1 MQQPAAL
8 TFTLSREPKAG
19 RGRPAPASTAASKE
33 LLREKLIHQN
43 VSQSGVTHHNKNTR
57 SVGPSIGTTDGRHTG
72 DASHR
77 LRNRHR
83 DASLE
88 FSPETTRVCVFV
100 QGYGDGI
107 DDGGDRVGSVLLL
120 LPCHTVTRNDQV
132 ARVREWRFS
141 AAAAVPKPGK
151 SLLSSVCVCECV
163 TDYYRARKV
172 CRTRRFSV
180 FPCRV

>member
-1 MQQPAAL
+1 MSICSSVDVHFVQRA
-8 TFTLSREPKAG
+8 SAG

-33 LLREKLIHQN
+33 ELLRSETHLPERLTSHTSQQHNTVGRSIHRN
-43 VSQSGVTHHNKNTR
+43 DERTAHRRRIASIAQSPPR
-57 SVGPSIGTTDGRHTG
+57 
-72 DASHR
+72 R
-77 LRNRHR
+77 LSRILSR
-83 DASLE
+83 DDTS
-88 FSPETTRVCVFV
+88 VCVCIR
-100 QGYGDGI
+100 YDDGI
-107 DDGGDRVGSVLLL
+107 NDDGDRVGSVLLL

-151 SLLSSVCVCECV
+151 ITTQQCVCECV